1 MNRPVIIS
9 AVAAVLVG
17 LLVGFLW
24 WGLPTGRLQTE
35 LRTSQS
41 GAERLGQQL
50 EEARAQGQRLEE
62 QLKAEKTQRE
72 AMEAELRR
80 EKERSA
86 RLQTLIS
93 QGRK

>member
-1 MNRPVIIS
+1 MNRPVFIT

-24 WGLPTGRLQTE
+24 WGLPTNRLQTE
-35 LRTSQS
+35 LRGSQA
-41 GAERLGQQL
+41 GGERLGQQL

-62 QLKAEKTQRE
+62 QLKAEKAQRE
-72 AMEAELRR
+72 AAADELRR

-86 RLQTLIS
+86 RLQGVIS
-93 QGRK
+93 RGKK